1 MGCEITVID
10 DRKIN
15 GWLASVFRF
24 GEIYMRDVKSMV
36 QNVLHAAKTQEID
49 RLNIID
55 HGDEDGMQI
64 GDDYVSDLTLS
75 SFKSALRRLTGN
87 FSDDGFVH
95 LQHCQVGQNRVLLLA
110 LARLWGVPVFAGTG
124 YEQGV
129 FEFNTGYYVRADPD
143 GVTYESDVDRP

>member
-10 DRKIN
+10 DRKLN

-36 QNVLHAAKTQEID
+36 QNVIHAAKNREID

-55 HGDEDGMQI
+55 HGDEDGIQI
-64 GDDYVSDLTLS
+64 GDDYVSDLSLS
-75 SFKSALRRLTGN
+75 KFKPALRRLRGN

-95 LQHCQVGQNRVLLLA
+95 LQHCQVGEDRVLLLE
-110 LARLWGVPVFAGTG
+110 LAKLWGVCVYAGTG

-129 FEFNTGYYVRADPD
+129 FRFNTGYYVCAYPD
-143 GVTYESDVDRP
+143 GTTFETDVERP